1 MLSSELAVCLWIPLF
16 PLRCEG
22 RRRPELARKP
32 TALLSPDDTR
42 RLWQVSPTARRMGVR
57 VGMTVSQSIGLCPS
71 LTLCEPDPVYYD
83 EQFARLLLALGDVGP
98 VIEPAELGRVF
109 VGVDGLEG
117 LYGGPGRVLEVIRT
131 ACSVQRATG
140 RQRSAVQRAA
150 EDAQAGGA
158 ATTQQRS
165 DTRAKRQS
173 RRAAGKRNGH
183 TAARCALHVARGVQ
197 GGWAEVMRLGWGKG
211 KFVSWVAATR
221 ARPGDAVIVA
231 NDERRVFLAGQP
243 VAVLPVSSDT
253 HRRLWQLGIKTL
265 ADVARLPETALI
277 SQFGSEG
284 RRAWQLAAGNAD
296 DPVTGQERPEPI
308 VAAIDLPAPVADR
321 AMLAHALDKLI
332 ERALKHPRRIGWR
345 VHVVRVRAALEHGA
359 SWMSGATLRN
369 PSAHRD
375 HIAAPLKVRLEQA
388 PPSGAVEH
396 LAVEFTAF
404 ARGTDELQLF
414 ARDASATAR
423 AGRRRALHTAAH
435 EIQTRLKRPMLYHI
449 IEVQPWSRIPERR
462 YALID
467 FEP

>member
-16 PLRCEG
+16 PLRCEE

-83 EQFARLLLALGDVGP
+83 EQFARLLLALGDVSP

-117 LYGGPGRVLEVIRT
+117 LYGGPRRVLEVIRT
-131 ACSVQRATG
+131 AQER
-140 RQRSAVQRAA
+140 
-150 EDAQAGGA
+150 GA
-158 ATTQQRS
+158 AVARCTL
-165 DTRAKRQS
+165 
-173 RRAAGKRNGH
+173 H
-183 TAARCALHVARGVQ
+183 AARGGR
-197 GGWAEVMRLGWGKG
+197 GWAAVARLGWGKG

-284 RRAWQLAAGNAD
+284 GRAWQLAAGNAD

-359 SWMSGATLRN
+359 SWMSGATLRD

>member
-1 MLSSELAVCLWIPLF
+1 
-16 PLRCEG
+16 
-22 RRRPELARKP
+22 
-32 TALLSPDDTR
+32 
-42 RLWQVSPTARRMGVR
+42 MGVR

-83 EQFARLLLALGDVGP
+83 EQFARLLLALGDVSP
-98 VIEPAELGRVF
+98 VIEPVELGRVF

-117 LYGGPGRVLEVIRT
+117 LYGGPGRVLEVI
-131 ACSVQRATG
+131 G
-140 RQRSAVQRAA
+140 RVIG
-150 EDAQAGGA
+150 GGA
-158 ATTQQRS
+158 
-165 DTRAKRQS
+165 
-173 RRAAGKRNGH
+173 
-183 TAARCALHVARGVQ
+183 
-197 GGWAEVMRLGWGKG
+197 GWADVARLGWGKG

-221 ARPGDAVIVA
+221 AKPGDAVIVA
-231 NDERRVFLAGQP
+231 NDERRAFLAGQP

-265 ADVARLPETALI
+265 TDVARLPETALV

-284 RRAWQLAAGNAD
+284 SRAWQLAAGNAD
-296 DPVTGQERPEPI
+296 DPITGQERPEPI
-308 VAAIDLPAPVADR
+308 VAAIDFPAPVADR

-359 SWMSGATLRN
+359 SWMSGATLKD

-414 ARDASATAR
+414 ARDASAAAR
-423 AGRRRALHTAAH
+423 AGRRRALHAAAH
-435 EIQTRLKRPMLYHI
+435 EIQTRLRRPMLAHI

>member
-16 PLRCEG
+16 PLRCEE
-22 RRRPELARKP
+22 RRRPTLVRKP
-32 TALLSPDDTR
+32 TALLSPNDTR

-83 EQFARLLLALGDVGP
+83 EQFARLLLALGDVSP
-98 VIEPAELGRVF
+98 VIEPVELGRVF

-117 LYGGPGRVLEVIRT
+117 LYGGPGRVLEVIGR
-131 ACSVQRATG
+131 VIGERA
-140 RQRSAVQRAA
+140 
-150 EDAQAGGA
+150 
-158 ATTQQRS
+158 
-165 DTRAKRQS
+165 
-173 RRAAGKRNGH
+173 
-183 TAARCALHVARGVQ
+183 
-197 GGWAEVMRLGWGKG
+197 GWTEVMRLGWGKG

-231 NDERRVFLAGQP
+231 SDERRTFLAGQP

-265 ADVARLPETALI
+265 ADVARLPETALV

-284 RRAWQLAAGNAD
+284 GRAWQLAAGNAD
-296 DPVTGQERPEPI
+296 DPITGQERPEPI
-308 VAAIDLPAPVADR
+308 VAAIDFPAPVADR
-321 AMLAHALDKLI
+321 TMLAHALDKLI

-345 VHVVRVRAALEHGA
+345 VHVVRVRAALEHSA
-359 SWMSGATLRN
+359 SWMSDATLRD

-414 ARDASATAR
+414 ARDASAAAR
-423 AGRRRALHTAAH
+423 AGRSRALHAAAH
-435 EIQTRLKRPMLYHI
+435 EIHTRLKRPMLAHI

>member
-1 MLSSELAVCLWIPLF
+1 MLSSEVAVCLWIPLF
-16 PLRCEG
+16 PLRCEE
-22 RRRPELARKP
+22 RRRPALVRKP
-32 TALLSPDDTR
+32 TALLSPNDTR

-83 EQFARLLLALGDVGP
+83 EQFARLLLALGDVSP
-98 VIEPAELGRVF
+98 VIEPVELGRVF

-117 LYGGPGRVLEVIRT
+117 LYGGPGRVLEVI
-131 ACSVQRATG
+131 G
-140 RQRSAVQRAA
+140 RVIG
-150 EDAQAGGA
+150 GGA
-158 ATTQQRS
+158 
-165 DTRAKRQS
+165 
-173 RRAAGKRNGH
+173 
-183 TAARCALHVARGVQ
+183 
-197 GGWAEVMRLGWGKG
+197 GWADVARLGWGKG

-221 ARPGDAVIVA
+221 AKPGDAVIVA
-231 NDERRVFLAGQP
+231 NDERRAFLAGQP

-265 ADVARLPETALI
+265 TDVARLPETALV

-284 RRAWQLAAGNAD
+284 SRAWQLAAGNAD
-296 DPVTGQERPEPI
+296 DPITGQERPEPI
-308 VAAIDLPAPVADR
+308 VAAIDFPAPVADR

-359 SWMSGATLRN
+359 SWMSGATLKD

-414 ARDASATAR
+414 ARDASAAAR
-423 AGRRRALHTAAH
+423 AGRRRALHAAAY
-435 EIQTRLKRPMLYHI
+435 EIQTRLRRPMLAHI

>member
-1 MLSSELAVCLWIPLF
+1 
-16 PLRCEG
+16 
-22 RRRPELARKP
+22 
-32 TALLSPDDTR
+32 
-42 RLWQVSPTARRMGVR
+42 
-57 VGMTVSQSIGLCPS
+57 
-71 LTLCEPDPVYYD
+71 
-83 EQFARLLLALGDVGP
+83 
-98 VIEPAELGRVF
+98 
-109 VGVDGLEG
+109 
-117 LYGGPGRVLEVIRT
+117 LEVI
-131 ACSVQRATG
+131 G
-140 RQRSAVQRAA
+140 RVIG
-150 EDAQAGGA
+150 GGA
-158 ATTQQRS
+158 
-165 DTRAKRQS
+165 
-173 RRAAGKRNGH
+173 
-183 TAARCALHVARGVQ
+183 
-197 GGWAEVMRLGWGKG
+197 GWADVARLGWGKG

-221 ARPGDAVIVA
+221 AKPGDAVIVA
-231 NDERRVFLAGQP
+231 NDERRAFLAGQP

-265 ADVARLPETALI
+265 ADVTRLPETALV

-296 DPVTGQERPEPI
+296 DPITGQERPEPI
-308 VAAIDLPAPVADR
+308 VAAIDFPAPVADR

-359 SWMSGATLRN
+359 SWMSGATLKD

-414 ARDASATAR
+414 ARDASAAAR
-423 AGRRRALHTAAH
+423 AGRRRALHAAAH
-435 EIQTRLKRPMLYHI
+435 ESQTRLRRPMLAHI